1 MFTMDVKQQHNNHKV
16 RTVILFC
23 VPVLMIFMVNLF
35 FSTVQFT
42 APSLN
47 AGATMTDFL
56 VDHIQDNM
64 LAIVKQNNPM
74 LLVEY
79 GIAALNFL
87 NEQSR
92 IATDDSELSTRR
104 AIRALIMTS
113 LEDLPR
119 ETTCAIQQM
128 AGVAQFV
135 TVSIIFLWL
144 NPIAPIVQ

>member
-1 MFTMDVKQQHNNHKV
+1 
-16 RTVILFC
+16 
-23 VPVLMIFMVNLF
+23 
-35 FSTVQFT
+35 
-42 APSLN
+42 
-47 AGATMTDFL
+47 MTDFL

-79 GIAALNFL
+79 GIAVLNFL
-87 NEQSR
+87 NEQSQ

-144 NPIAPIVQ
+144 NPIALRKAKIVYNFGLSECNRVKILHVCL